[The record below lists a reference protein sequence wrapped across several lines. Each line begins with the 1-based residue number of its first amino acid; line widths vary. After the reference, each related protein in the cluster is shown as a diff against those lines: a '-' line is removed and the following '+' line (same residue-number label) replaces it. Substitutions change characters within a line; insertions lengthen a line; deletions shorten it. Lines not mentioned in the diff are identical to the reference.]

1 MTAESMED
9 KNETFSPCSNAPDTE
24 SILLSG
30 QNTDISVHH
39 KNPCANY
46 DNDDYNDD
54 QLTPII
60 NGRDLDDYTAMNLC
74 WTMVYI
80 DIVDKA
86 STDTI
91 QKLLNAGP
99 VDFINTHNNQDCNA
113 IHTTY
118 CIQMATDTIQNLLE
132 RSTGKV
138 I

>member
-1 MTAESMED
+1 MED
-9 KNETFSPCSNAPDTE
+9 KNEIFSPCSNTPNTE

-30 QNTDISVHH
+30 QNTDISVHC
-39 KNPCANY
+39 KNPCAST

-54 QLTPII
+54 QLTTTI
-60 NGRDLDDYTAMNLC
+60 NGRDLNDYRAMNLC
-74 WTMVYI
+74 WTMVYK

-113 IHTTY
+113 IHITY
-118 CIQMATDTIQNLLE
+118 CVKMPTDTIQNLLD
-132 RSTGKV
+132 RSTGNV